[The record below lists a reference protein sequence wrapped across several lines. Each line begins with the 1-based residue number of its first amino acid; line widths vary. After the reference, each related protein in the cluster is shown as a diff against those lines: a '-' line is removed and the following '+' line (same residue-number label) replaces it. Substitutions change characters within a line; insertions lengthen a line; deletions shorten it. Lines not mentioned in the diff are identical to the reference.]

1 MNKLLIL
8 DTTFPINTR
17 TERFKNTLGKNYD
30 VYVCAWGRDKLA
42 NKCGLSKYFI
52 YETGIGY
59 GNQLKKLLYL
69 SFFILFAV
77 RVVCKVRPKI
87 IFASHWDSLV
97 CAILIKLIFLGRI
110 KVIYDCLDMPTASNR
125 IINKALTRVEHFN
138 LKWVDLTIF
147 ASRFFKPL
155 YPKKIKSLIFENY
168 PSQDTLENQVEI
180 PSWIKIKNIELY
192 KNKKNIAWIGV
203 VRYFEI
209 LENILYIIKDTDFSF
224 YVFGDGP
231 DLNKLKSK
239 VKEMNLDSKVEFFGR
254 YSPSDLKFIYDMS
267 GLVWAAYPT
276 QDFNAVY
283 AISNKYFECSYFN
296 KPPIISSKTKMAENL
311 IDNKSVILVD
321 EYSVKD
327 IKDKVTSFKVEAEF
341 KKYEPDVLWEQKE
354 GELLAYIRENLCH

>member
-1 MNKLLIL
+1 MFLII
-8 DTTFPINTR
+8 DTTYPINTR
-17 TERFKNTLGKNYD
+17 TERFRQSIAKEYG
-30 VYVCAWGRDKLA
+30 VAVCAWTRS
-42 NKCGLSKYFI
+42 LSVKEEGSSNYFL
-52 YETGIGY
+52 YKTSIGF
-59 GNQLKKLLYL
+59 GNQIKKILYL
-69 SFFILFAV
+69 PFFVFFSL
-77 RVVCKVRPKI
+77 RVALKIKPKF
-87 IFASHWDSLV
+87 IFASHWDSLI
-97 CAILIKLIFLGRI
+97 CAVAIKLIAFR
-110 KVIYDCLDMPTASNR
+110 KVKIIYDCLDMPTASNR
-125 IINKALTRVEHFN
+125 IINKALTWVEHFN

-209 LENILYIIKDTDFSF
+209 LENILYVIKDTDFSF